1 MIEIDNSENFL
12 FNIVFRSHGCVC
24 KSSIQPLQLVGMYQ
38 KCKMNDF
45 FRGARRSPDENRE
58 RTKLRLFIVNQL
70 FQSARPKR
78 CLKS

>member
-1 MIEIDNSENFL
+1 MIEIDNSENFYGIL
-12 FNIVFRSHGCVC
+12 YFALTVVYVNRQLNPFNWWECIRS
-24 KSSIQPLQLVGMYQ
+24 IRW
-38 KCKMNDF
+38 NDF